1 METLGR
7 VGDVT
12 ESYLTDLRSNTGI
25 RQTRATG
32 NSVFDNALKVA
43 QIENLKERRSEL
55 AARRA
60 AEEEARV
67 AAEEAKAREEA
78 KTREDVTAEAMN
90 FSSPVNALWTLAQ
103 NGGVGNL
110 FNMIG
115 SSLGSVNNS
124 SSGDEY
130 YSGNEQMEQYFRK
143 ASQTYGLSTKFLKAV
158 AKHES
163 NFRPD
168 AVSYAGA
175 VGVMQLM
182 PGTAASLGV
191 SDSYNAEQ
199 NIMGGAKLLKQ
210 LLEKYNGDLDLTLA
224 AYNAGEGNVAKYG
237 GVPSFAQVYVDGVKE
252 KLREQGSSENDIYN
266 TSDAYVQNINAN
278 MNPTFGMR
286 TASGYGVYPSV
297 DNSNYRNIVE
307 MLRMQLLMNS
317 TSDLGTMDFHST

>member
-1 METLGR
+1 MNR
-7 VGDVT
+7 VSDVT

-25 RQTRATG
+25 RQSRTTG

-43 QIENLKERRSEL
+43 QIESLKEKRRDL
-55 AARRA
+55 AVRKA
-60 AEEEARV
+60 AEEEAR
-67 AAEEAKAREEA
+67 AAEEDATLEDATVEDEEE
-78 KTREDVTAEAMN
+78 TLSEVTDLY
-90 FSSPVNALWTLAQ
+90 SSSNALWTMAQ
-103 NGGVGNL
+103 NAGVGNL
-110 FNMIG
+110 FSMIG
-115 SSLGSVNNS
+115 SSFGSATGS
-124 SSGDEY
+124 SSGTEY
-130 YSGNEQMEQYFRK
+130 YSGSEEMEQYFRN

-163 NFRPD
+163 SFRAD

-191 SDSYNAEQ
+191 TDSYNAEQ

>member
-1 METLGR
+1 MGR